1 MMYPHNLTLDETR
14 AVVREHNA
22 LHDMKLF
29 IEADRGDHIIFNYLI
44 STPMTFP
51 AFTGDPV
58 LDRKYAILR
67 ECRGITFDTV
77 TGRCIARKFQKFF
90 NANQIP
96 ETQVGT
102 IDFTRPHN
110 VMNKLDGSMITPF
123 KATGWNTHRWGTK
136 MGITDVAAP
145 VEAHVDA
152 NPTYRELAILC
163 DAVGITPIFE
173 WTSRQQRIVI
183 DYPEDRLVLL
193 HLRNIA
199 TGEYVDRAT
208 VNKIAADYG
217 IPVVETIEATID
229 DIDAFI
235 AMTRGLKNL
244 EGYVIQFT
252 DGGPY
257 GTVEMLKIKADEYC
271 LLHNTKETLNLEKN
285 ALALVLDESLDDVL
299 PQMDEGDRSAVTR
312 YLDDVMLSV
321 KAVAATVEML
331 ADNILGAL
339 DRDGVTDARERKKQY
354 AAAVAG
360 LDYSVYPVF
369 YKNMLFRAFDRETV
383 NMVTEVINL
392 IKKNTHTGSQVE
404 SIRGLIGGIHW
415 RDYRGVFDA
424 EA

>member
-1 MMYPHNLTLDETR
+1 MMYPNNLTLDETR

-22 LHDMKLF
+22 LHEMKLF

-90 NANQIP
+90 NLNQIP
-96 ETQVGT
+96 ETQANV
-102 IDFTRPHN
+102 IDFTRPH
-110 VMNKLDGSMITPF
+110 VIMDKLDGSMITPF
-123 KATGWNTHRWGTK
+123 KASGWNTHRWGTK
-136 MGITDVAAP
+136 MGITDVAIP
-145 VEAHVDA
+145 VEAHVEA
-152 NPTYRELAILC
+152 NPNYREFAILC
-163 DAVGITPIFE
+163 ETAGFTPMFE

-199 TGEYVDRAT
+199 TGEYAT
-208 VNKIAADYG
+208 RTQVNTLASSYG
-217 IPVVETIEATID
+217 IPVVQTIELTID

-235 AMTRGLKNL
+235 EMTRGLKNL

-252 DGGPY
+252 DGGAY

-312 YLDDVMLSV
+312 YLDDVMLSA
-321 KAVAATVEML
+321 KAVASTVELL
-331 ADNILGAL
+331 AETIHGEL
-339 DRDGVTDARERKKQY
+339 DRAGVVEPRERKKQY

-369 YKNMLFRAFDRETV
+369 YKNMLFRAFDRENA
-383 NMVTEVINL
+383 NMLDEVINI
-392 IKKNTHTGSQVE
+392 IKKNTNTATQVE
-404 SIRGLIGGIHW
+404 SIRGLIGGIYW